1 MVVPN
6 NVIVSRKIWQRMKSL
21 IAEIQSLC
29 HELWRTLDENKCKER
44 EMDGKIG
51 GTARAESSKD
61 SG

>member
-1 MVVPN
+1 
-6 NVIVSRKIWQRMKSL
+6 MKSL
-21 IAEIQSLC
+21 IVEIKSLC
-29 HELWRTLDENKCKER
+29 HELWRTLDENKRKER